1 MIITIIIFVIKFV
14 VVFSISSSSSSS
26 SSSSGTFID
35 FQYSVVQWSKISI
48 DHSVCNS
55 VFVYSFQGNNVNT
68 KHSSEF
74 PSVSDNKDYK
84 RGLKSVK
91 DSSRWGH

>member
-14 VVFSISSSSSSS
+14 VVFSSSS

>member
-1 MIITIIIFVIKFV
+1 MIIMIIIFVIKFV
-14 VVFSISSSSSSS
+14 VAFISSNG
-26 SSSSGTFID
+26 SSGTFID
-35 FQYSVVQWSKISI
+35 FQMYIVSPVVQWSKISI

-84 RGLKSVK
+84 RGLKLVK
-91 DSSRWGH
+91 DSSR